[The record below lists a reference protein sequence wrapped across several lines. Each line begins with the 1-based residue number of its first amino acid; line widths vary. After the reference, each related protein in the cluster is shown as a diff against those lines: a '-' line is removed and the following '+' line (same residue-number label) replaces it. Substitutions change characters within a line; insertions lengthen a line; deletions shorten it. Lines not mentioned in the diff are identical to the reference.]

1 MTANKQLDSQKVSQE
16 FAFRFILAFW
26 LLLGLIDLLKNV
38 VGTLNA
44 GRAVAWADTLQFV
57 TLYSGVWIVLS
68 YPIYRLFQRTCGKS
82 WLARLATQAGG
93 SLLFGCVHTLL
104 LSCSYSLLVYLSGS
118 FETSFIEFYLPRIFG
133 RFFPVWLNS
142 ALAYWVVV
150 IILFAFDYYEQ
161 FRRQSTLALQ
171 LESELSQAQLQA
183 LRMQV
188 QPHFLFNAHNTIA
201 MLIRRKQYDQAV
213 NMISGLSDLLRTTL
227 TRENHQFITV
237 DEEVAIINKYLA
249 IEKARFEDTLSV
261 AIDVASEVGDALV
274 PNLILQ
280 PLVENAIK
288 HGVARALA
296 GAALRISAKKRDG
309 KLVLGIH
316 NSGPGLTESGASTR
330 PGGIGLQNVRNR
342 LQKLFGDEHRL
353 SLANTDGGVLAQM
366 EIPFLTGEQGG
377 E

>member
-1 MTANKQLDSQKVSQE
+1 MTSTKQIDSPKVSQD

-38 VGTLNA
+38 VGALNA
-44 GRAVAWADTLQFV
+44 GRTVAWADALQFV
-57 TLYSGVWIVLS
+57 ALYSGVWIALS
-68 YPIYRLFQRTCGKS
+68 YPIYRLFQRTCGKP
-82 WLARLATQAGG
+82 WLAKVAAQAGG
-93 SLLFGCVHTLL
+93 SLLFGCAHTLL
-104 LSCSYSLLVYLSGS
+104 LSCAYSLLVYLSGS
-118 FETSFIEFYLPRIFG
+118 FETSFIEFYLPRISA

-201 MLIRRKQYDQAV
+201 MLIRRKKYDQAV

-227 TRENHQFITV
+227 TREHHQFVTV

-249 IEKARFEDTLSV
+249 IEKVRFEDTLTVSV
-261 AIDVASEVGDALV
+261 EVASDVSDAQV

-288 HGVARALA
+288 HGVARALD
-296 GAALRISAKKRDG
+296 GACIRIFAKKCDG
-309 KLVLGIH
+309 MLVLGIH
-316 NSGPGLTESGASTR
+316 NTGPGLAESRDSVRT
-330 PGGIGLQNVRNR
+330 GGIGLQNVRSR
-342 LQKLFGDEHRL
+342 LQKLFGNEQRL
-353 SLANTDGGVLAQM
+353 SLANADGGVLAQL
-366 EIPFLTGEQGG
+366 EIPFLIGRQDGE
-377 E
+377 